1 MKIYIHKL
9 LLLFFLLFGV
19 VLSSAH
25 WGSVSACDLED
36 TVDGWDFGDDYEYDD
51 TIDKGYDEDG
61 NMIGSFGFECVADF
75 IDDSNDAPDP
85 DWFIKDEYD
94 DEDDDWG
101 DDPCEMGDCDDLY
114 DNIKANEENKT
125 NEEDFKKEE
134 KEEEEECTPQKGIN
148 GAIKRINGKDECV
161 TDCMGV
167 KGGKAYTKECHGETI
182 CIDGNNGVFTNTLTG
197 EALDKFEQIEQE
209 MQQNC
214 LRTSL
219 MNSLNEHYGIQ
230 IDYSTSQQ
238 YPGSFNPCNYSII
251 FSAVDKMDVYS
262 VSAELFHAY
271 QEQYLNGLLNN
282 IQNSADHKGGS
293 NIEAE
298 EKAFGLLCNNFT
310 FGIGIDECYELLNK
324 WCLDFLSKY
333 GNQHSNIIL
342 TVAEQQ
348 NWFEAVEEFRGC
360 NQGKFKGTLYD
371 APVDQTLLPI
381 TLLNLWSHAED
392 CSEWVIIRPV
402 IGKPSITF
410 NKWKR

>member
-1 MKIYIHKL
+1 MKIYIHKV
-9 LLLFFLLFGV
+9 LLLFFLLFG
-19 VLSSAH
+19 LTLGSSTH
-25 WGSVSACDLED
+25 LCDTFLLFACDIED
-36 TVDGWDFGDDYEYDD
+36 DDDWWQFNEGDDDSWTDLPEITCTPDNPPDPPAQDD
-51 TIDKGYDEDG
+51 D
-61 NMIGSFGFECVADF
+61 
-75 IDDSNDAPDP
+75 PDP
-85 DWFIKDEYD
+85 DWFTKDEYD

-114 DNIKANEENKT
+114 DDTSTIEEEK
-125 NEEDFKKEE
+125 KKEE
-134 KEEEEECTPQKGIN
+134 EKEKEEECTPQKGIN

-310 FGIGIDECYELLNK
+310 FGIGIDECYELLNE

-348 NWFEAVEEFRGC
+348 NWFEAVEEFRDC